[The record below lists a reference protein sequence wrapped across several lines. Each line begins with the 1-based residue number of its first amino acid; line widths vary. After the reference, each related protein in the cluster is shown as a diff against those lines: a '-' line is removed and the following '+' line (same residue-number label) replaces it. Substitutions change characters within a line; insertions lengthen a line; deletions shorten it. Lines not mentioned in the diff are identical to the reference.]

1 MKQQI
6 KNIIYLIS
14 GLFFVILGIIGMF
27 LPILPTTPFLIIA
40 VFFFVES
47 SPKLHKM
54 LLNNKYF
61 GEDLQRWEKEKTV
74 KHEIKIKAMLLVI
87 ASSSLTMYLVHP
99 RLELQILLLSLY
111 FFLLVI
117 IWRLK
122 ENP

>member
-6 KNIIYLIS
+6 KKIIYLIS

-40 VFFFVES
+40 VYFFVES

-87 ASSSLTMYLVHP
+87 ASSTLTMFLVHP
-99 RLELQILLLSLY
+99 RLELQVVLLSLY

-122 ENP
+122 EKP